1 MNRLLSIPL
10 FMVGLGVVEGS
21 WGGWW
26 LGVVGVGH
34 GTTFALP
41 KMCPQTYFL
50 IRYPHWLLRPMS
62 QKWYLCL
69 CVCMS
74 LCVFVCVWCVKY

>member
-10 FMVGLGVVEGS
+10 FMVGLGVVGGR

-26 LGVVGVGH
+26 LRVVGVGG

-41 KMCPQTYFL
+41 KMCPQTN
-50 IRYPHWLLRPMS
+50 LL
-62 QKWYLCL
+62 
-69 CVCMS
+69 
-74 LCVFVCVWCVKY
+74 FD

>member
-21 WGGWW
+21 WGWGGGW
-26 LGVVGVGH
+26 GVAGVGG

-41 KMCPQTYFL
+41 KMCPQTN
-50 IRYPHWLLRPMS
+50 LL
-62 QKWYLCL
+62 
-69 CVCMS
+69 
-74 LCVFVCVWCVKY
+74 FD